1 MKLVKIL
8 SDKVQIRSDYKEFD
22 DVRINDLIAVSD
34 GEVELVTMVNTLT
47 DIDTE
52 NEEEI
57 GENDYI
63 LEHSSTKMLECSI
76 IGTVKDGT
84 FQKAIDK
91 YPTMKVS
98 AHRISK
104 EEFASM
110 LSRYTEGFCIG
121 EYSAYEFPAY
131 VDGNKFFQRHACI
144 VGNTGAGKSETVAK
158 ILEQTSKLPGAN
170 VIVFDIHGEYKELS
184 YARNIQIG
192 GDRPFPIWMFG
203 FTDMISNILKIKEES
218 ATVAMTALRK
228 CYYNVCPKGKEN
240 RPVYFNYVEFVKLMK
255 FLDEEM
261 VGTGEVY
268 KTGAQAGKEK
278 IVKGDYNGK
287 LTNIVNLLVDKA
299 RDSKYQFLFED
310 MPQQY
315 LYDFMKDVL
324 NNDVPVKNVYDSLDK
339 NAYLFLPENEEMFG
353 EMKEIPTGLDTL
365 LLYSCSFEYNKDNTL
380 TDSCF
385 MDRTDNTIKLSELI
399 AEDPK
404 KATENPEDSSML
416 NNQFAAVLDDDSLS
430 NVLLLNNEISW
441 KKVASKKALPD
452 DTMIR
457 NLSSLQ
463 TLRVTAQNGTE
474 KDSDKYQINK
484 GKKKQKVYGSNI
496 LAGVA
501 YRKIM
506 NNARDNKGESANTL
520 KDYKT
525 YVVTDEEGK
534 MLVEFSERY
543 AITQASSTDQQTA
556 CMRLLW
562 VMLSEAGQTQ
572 KNQQQQ
578 TTYPIM
584 RSVFE
589 KFQTYNA
596 GYEGFSEL
604 EQARTQCITT
614 GPNNRELLRFVS
626 GIGKKQK
633 VEGIKKYTDSYA
645 EN

>member
-228 CYYNVCPKGKEN
+228 CYYNVCQKGKEN

-324 NNDVPVKNVYDSLDK
+324 NNDVPVKNID
-339 NAYLFLPENEEMFG
+339 
-353 EMKEIPTGLDTL
+353 
-365 LLYSCSFEYNKDNTL
+365 
-380 TDSCF
+380 
-385 MDRTDNTIKLSELI
+385 LSEVPHDVAIPIIGVITKLVYEI
-399 AEDPK
+399 QRTYKSKDV
-404 KATENPEDSSML
+404 NPVTLVCDEAHVYIPND
-416 NNQFAAVLDDDSLS
+416 FSLS
-430 NVLLLNNEISW
+430 ASQRRMVEIFENIAKEGRKFGVTLFPASQRPSELNKTIMAQCANFIVGKMNNEND
-441 KKVASKKALPD
+441 KK
-452 DTMIR
+452 
-457 NLSSLQ
+457 
-463 TLRVTAQNGTE
+463 
-474 KDSDKYQINK
+474 
-484 GKKKQKVYGSNI
+484 
-496 LAGVA
+496 
-501 YRKIM
+501 
-506 NNARDNKGESANTL
+506 
-520 KDYKT
+520 
-525 YVVTDEEGK
+525 
-534 MLVEFSERY
+534 
-543 AITQASSTDQQTA
+543 
-556 CMRLLW
+556 
-562 VMLSEAGQTQ
+562 
-572 KNQQQQ
+572 
-578 TTYPIM
+578 
-584 RSVFE
+584 
-589 KFQTYNA
+589 
-596 GYEGFSEL
+596 
-604 EQARTQCITT
+604 
-614 GPNNRELLRFVS
+614 
-626 GIGKKQK
+626 
-633 VEGIKKYTDSYA
+633 
-645 EN
+645 

>member
-324 NNDVPVKNVYDSLDK
+324 NNDVPVKNIDLSEVPHDVAIPIIGVITKLVYEIQRTYKSKDVNPVTLVCDEAHVWVINNKLLNCYRFQYVEAYFLAPDISNPDDMYKLLNVTNNAGGITPNMAKEVICDALGRTCEPYTDEWGDVPLTIWKDK
-339 NAYLFLPENEEMFG
+339 AAQTDISGLMGQLTKQIEKAQGKNEPDQVVAV
-353 EMKEIPTGLDTL
+353 MKEVKKL
-365 LLYSCSFEYNKDNTL
+365 LSKIQKQE
-380 TDSCF
+380 
-385 MDRTDNTIKLSELI
+385 
-399 AEDPK
+399 
-404 KATENPEDSSML
+404 ENH
-416 NNQFAAVLDDDSLS
+416 AA
-430 NVLLLNNEISW
+430 
-441 KKVASKKALPD
+441 
-452 DTMIR
+452 
-457 NLSSLQ
+457 
-463 TLRVTAQNGTE
+463 
-474 KDSDKYQINK
+474 
-484 GKKKQKVYGSNI
+484 
-496 LAGVA
+496 
-501 YRKIM
+501 
-506 NNARDNKGESANTL
+506 
-520 KDYKT
+520 
-525 YVVTDEEGK
+525 
-534 MLVEFSERY
+534 
-543 AITQASSTDQQTA
+543 
-556 CMRLLW
+556 
-562 VMLSEAGQTQ
+562 
-572 KNQQQQ
+572 
-578 TTYPIM
+578 
-584 RSVFE
+584 
-589 KFQTYNA
+589 
-596 GYEGFSEL
+596 
-604 EQARTQCITT
+604 
-614 GPNNRELLRFVS
+614 
-626 GIGKKQK
+626 
-633 VEGIKKYTDSYA
+633 
-645 EN
+645 